1 VPRRVI
7 ENPGTVPRWSP
18 NGEWISFS
26 PSRSFSSGVFIVH
39 PDGTGLRQLTK
50 TGGWAVWWPDGEH
63 LDFQAPGAD
72 ANERI
77 QVVSLKSSETRTLS
91 NIHFLGT
98 NFPFDV
104 SRDGKSS

>member
-1 VPRRVI
+1 MPRRVI

-26 PSRSFSSGVFIVH
+26 ASRSFSSGVFIVH